1 MDWVKRL
8 NEAVD
13 YLEEHLDEE
22 IDYARAAK
30 IACCSAYHF
39 QRMFTYMAGF
49 PLSEYIRRRRM
60 TLAAA
65 ELQAGGK
72 IVDFALKYGYES
84 PTAFN
89 RAFQG
94 VHGFAP
100 SLVREAGAVLHA
112 CSRIRFHIT
121 IQGAE
126 DMEYRL
132 EKKDAIRI
140 VGVAR
145 KLEREVEK
153 NFDTVPSMW
162 QQVVTDGTL
171 GRIAALMD
179 AEPKA
184 ILGVSACGDED
195 DWRYFIAA
203 ASTQPAQE
211 PFEEYI
217 VPAATWAV
225 FAGQGTN
232 LSIQELERRIVMDWL
247 PSSGYEY
254 AKGPDMEVYY
264 NADPANASYEV
275 WIPVVKAEK

>member
-72 IVDFALKYGYES
+72 IVDVALKYGYES

-132 EKKDAIRI
+132 EKKY
-140 VGVAR
+140 
-145 KLEREVEK
+145 
-153 NFDTVPSMW
+153 
-162 QQVVTDGTL
+162 
-171 GRIAALMD
+171 
-179 AEPKA
+179 
-184 ILGVSACGDED
+184 SACA
-195 DWRYFIAA
+195 R
-203 ASTQPAQE
+203 T
-211 PFEEYI
+211 
-217 VPAATWAV
+217 
-225 FAGQGTN
+225 
-232 LSIQELERRIVMDWL
+232 LRRIHR
-247 PSSGYEY
+247 SGGDLGGIRRAGDKPFNPGAGE
-254 AKGPDMEVYY
+254 AHRDGL
-264 NADPANASYEV
+264 AAFLR
-275 WIPVVKAEK
+275 I